1 MCASTNWCFLFS
13 TTRKLRYGWPRMIR
27 TIACLLKHTE
37 NPRGRPLENLKMSI
51 LYCDWIIHQY
61 LCRKGDRERER
72 EFVPQHGCIKE
83 NSHQGLQH
91 DHYWGWDAPVEVQI
105 LISVSNRTQR
115 DKTKVKC
122 ISKGCRSRITRIV
135 VLCNTQPHEREQ
147 RVDEDVNQTSDRYR
161 GECRKIHDR
170 MIPIVPKFCS
180 PSQSILSLYICRTAR
195 LIIWML
201 SIEDSTCVRVLVK
214 TFEEW
219 VFKRTK

>member
-1 MCASTNWCFLFS
+1 MFSLLHDTKTQIRLTSNDSHNRMSAETYGKSTRS
-13 TTRKLRYGWPRMIR
+13 TSW
-27 TIACLLKHTE
+27 E
-37 NPRGRPLENLKMSI
+37 LENEHAK
-51 LYCDWIIHQY
+51 
-61 LCRKGDRERER
+61 
-72 EFVPQHGCIKE
+72 HGCIKE

-91 DHYWGWDAPVEVQI
+91 DHYWGWDASVEVQI

-115 DKTKVKC
+115 DKTEVKC

-135 VLCNTQPHEREQ
+135 VLSNTQPHEREQ

-214 TFEEW
+214 TFEKW
-219 VFKRTK
+219 VSKQKK